1 MAVYAVRSIACLFR
15 WRLRQDYENRRG
27 VAWRRGHRVRQRIA
41 VSGQLDARRLNWRP
55 DAQQWSIAQCF
66 DHLLNANRLML
77 AAADAALTGAA
88 PRTIW
93 QRLPLL
99 PGVLGRALI
108 RSQSPDGRRKYTAP
122 LQARPSASDL
132 APDIVRRFV
141 EQQREAA
148 RKVQSPRQRACG
160 ADHHDLAVRAGRDLQ
175 RAGRLADRGRTRP
188 PSCRAGEARVAG
200 SRFPRDAESA
210 FGLSVRSCSGLLNPF
225 SRAGGGMRRR
235 PTLSPASAHPEA

>member
-1 MAVYAVRSIACLFR
+1 MCHGPRSEALSSFLKSFLSL
-15 WRLRQDYENRRG
+15 RLMDYENLLP
-27 VAWRRGHRVRQRIA
+27 AEIA
-41 VSGQLDARRLNWRP
+41 SALEAIASDSESVFGPLDARRLNWRP

-77 AAADAALTGAA
+77 AAAEAALTGAA

-148 RKVQSPRQRACG
+148 RKVRPLDSVRGAQIIMTSPF
-160 ADHHDLAVRAGRDLQ
+160 VRAVTYSVLDGWRIVVAHDHRHVEQAKRVLQ
-175 RAGRLADRGRTRP
+175 
-188 PSCRAGEARVAG
+188 ARE
-200 SRFPRDAESA
+200 FPA
-210 FGLSVRSCSGLLNPF
+210 
-225 SRAGGGMRRR
+225 
-235 PTLSPASAHPEA
+235 